1 MDKINELCSKY
12 DIAVFKVADSCFAHT
27 SSPEEQDK
35 WFISTLAGE
44 TRFYSSE
51 TIPLA
56 DSEDEAKALAV
67 RMYKLDSI
75 TEA

>member
-1 MDKINELCSKY
+1 MNINELCQKY

-27 SSPEEQDK
+27 SPPEEQDK
-35 WFISTLAGE
+35 WFISILAGE

-51 TIPLA
+51 TIPLS

-67 RMYKLDSI
+67 QMYKLDNI
-75 TEA
+75 IEV

>member
-1 MDKINELCSKY
+1 MNKINELCQKY

-27 SSPEEQDK
+27 SVPEDQEK
-35 WFISTLAGE
+35 WFISTLAEE
-44 TRFYSSE
+44 TRFHSSE

-67 RMYKLDSI
+67 KMYNLENIK
-75 TEA
+75 EH